1 MAKNG
6 FGRAGRHEL
15 ATALKWQKRQRK
27 EVKQPNGR
35 KKNVHKKDNGRRPFS
50 ES

>member
-15 ATALKWQKRQRK
+15 TAALKWQQKNDARLEKMR
-27 EVKQPNGR
+27 EKQQM
-35 KKNVHKKDNGRRPFS
+35 KMKCEEKNDGKN
-50 ES
+50 

>member
-15 ATALKWQKRQRK
+15 TAALKWQKRDK
-27 EVKQPNGR
+27 GKGVKQSNGKGSER
-35 KKNVHKKDNGRRPFS
+35 KAVLLAKAAR
-50 ES
+50 

>member
-6 FGRAGRHEL
+6 FGKAGRHEL
-15 ATALKWQKRQRK
+15 TAALKWQKRQRK

-35 KKNVHKKDNGRRPFS
+35 KKNVHKKDNGR
-50 ES
+50 

>member
-15 ATALKWQKRQRK
+15 TAALKWQKRQRK
-27 EVKQPNGR
+27 EVKQPNG
-35 KKNVHKKDNGRRPFS
+35 KGNEWKAVLLAKTAGRFF
-50 ES
+50 